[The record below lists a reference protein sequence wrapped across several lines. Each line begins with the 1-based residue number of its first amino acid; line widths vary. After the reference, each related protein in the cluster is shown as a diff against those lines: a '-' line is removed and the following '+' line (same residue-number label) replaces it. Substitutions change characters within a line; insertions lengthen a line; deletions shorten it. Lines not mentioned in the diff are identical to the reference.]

1 MADKKTTNKD
11 EELND
16 EELAKIQADSQ
27 KVEKAKAEEA
37 EKRKAERESRDAE
50 NSKGTY
56 TKEEVDE
63 QIRQALASFQ
73 RKQEGLDE
81 LDEADPFKTK
91 KLTIPRFPNKD
102 KEWKF
107 IVGFANTNTDEYFK
121 ERVIQ
126 AFDVWDDLTKRNV
139 AYVKVIFEDDSE
151 MTLPLLT
158 VIKKSQKVLVDIIDI
173 PKQDTSYS
181 AGRTEIRRV
190 EGFESKAQGT
200 IPMKVTK
207 YDYSFIV
214 KLPDGKEIPVSKE
227 VVNWNIIP
235 DTSK

>member
-1 MADKKTTNKD
+1 MAKQDKK
-11 EELND
+11 EEGID
-16 EELAKIQADSQ
+16 DVELAKIQKESEDIENKRAQ
-27 KVEKAKAEEA
+27 EA
-37 EKRKAERESRDAE
+37 EKRKLERETREAE
-50 NSKGTY
+50 ASKGTY
-56 TKEEVDE
+56 TKEQVDE
-63 QIRQALASFQ
+63 QIRQAIAAFKRSE
-73 RKQEGLDE
+73 EGLDE

-121 ERVIQ
+121 EKVVQ
-126 AFDVWDDLTKRNV
+126 AFDIWDDLTKRNV
-139 AYVKVIFEDDSE
+139 AYVKVLFEDDSE

-158 VIKKSQKVLVDIIDI
+158 VIKKSQKVLVDIIEI
-173 PKQDTSYS
+173 PKKDTSYS

-190 EGFESKAQGT
+190 EQYESKSQGT

-207 YDYSFIV
+207 YDYSFLV
-214 KLPDGKEIPVSKE
+214 KLPNGRELAVSKE